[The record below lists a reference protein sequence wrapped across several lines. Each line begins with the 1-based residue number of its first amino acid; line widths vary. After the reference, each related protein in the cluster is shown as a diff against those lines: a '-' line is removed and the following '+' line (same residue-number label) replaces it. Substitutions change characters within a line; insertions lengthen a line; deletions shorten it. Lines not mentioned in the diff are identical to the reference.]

1 MLFSAIPSQKE
12 IIKLLSHP
20 QDDRFQYNLSHY
32 FHKARLKLN
41 QAVTKFAS
49 FPKLNVSDIYCGP
62 SVVHFNFDLSFSIL
76 FLIFRFSSL
85 SNSFYLSL
93 SLTQSYVISLSL
105 TGRRLSSDWVSFQI
119 WLGTCPLVLST
130 YFYLQACYIPSLP
143 S

>member
-20 QDDRFQYNLSHY
+20 QDDRFQFNLSHY

-85 SNSFYLSL
+85 SNFIYLSL

-130 YFYLQACYIPSLP
+130 YFYLQASYIPSLP

>member
-119 WLGTCPLVLST
+119 
-130 YFYLQACYIPSLP
+130 
-143 S
+143 

>member
-1 MLFSAIPSQKE
+1 MLFSAIPFQKK

-20 QDDRFQYNLSHY
+20 QDDRFQFNLSHY
-32 FHKARLKLN
+32 FHKDRLKLN

-85 SNSFYLSL
+85 SNFIYLSL
-93 SLTQSYVISLSL
+93 SLSL
-105 TGRRLSSDWVSFQI
+105 THSLRVMWSPFLSPVDVCQVTGCPFKYDWEHA
-119 WLGTCPLVLST
+119 L
-130 YFYLQACYIPSLP
+130 
-143 S
+143 